1 MSKSKR
7 KYSFESKR
15 MNLQSKSKL
24 NVFDLNLKENSLYFV
39 SDYNLIPN
47 CRYLMKEKCGH
58 YYIILKLNNYICRTF

>member
-24 NVFDLNLKENSLYFV
+24 NVFDLNLKENSRYFV

-47 CRYLMKEKCGH
+47 CRYLMKEKCGY